1 MKTENTSIRLKKIM
15 ADRGLKQVDI
25 LEKCKPFSEKYGVS
39 MNKSDI
45 SQYVSGKTEPS
56 SKKLSILGMALG
68 VTETWLMGYDV
79 PMQRDYVESFFKNQT
94 TNPVTSTDFLVLK
107 SICTSRFDYSR
118 ENTAGTVHFEPT
130 KAERPSKL
138 PTEYFATHAKDDSM
152 MCKGIIKG
160 DLMIFDTDIHDLEAL
175 NGKIVLVSF
184 DPSGEAVLRQISI
197 HGDTVILQSF
207 SSGSTPEIFDYY
219 VMDNHVKLIGRLLRV
234 RRSYF
239 E

>member
-1 MKTENTSIRLKKIM
+1 MDTTANRLKKAMGIRNM
-15 ADRGLKQVDI
+15 RQVDLI
-25 LEKCKPFSEKYGVS
+25 EKTQIP
-39 MNKSDI
+39 KSAM
-45 SQYVSGKTEPS
+45 SQYISGKFLPKQNRLT
-56 SKKLSILGMALG
+56 ALAKALD
-68 VTETWLMGYDV
+68 VNESWLMGYDV
-79 PMQRDYVESFFKNQT
+79 PMEREYVESIIKDRL
-94 TNPVTSTDFLVLK
+94 TNPITSTDFLVLK
-107 SICTSRFDYSR
+107 SIRTGLDYSSG
-118 ENTAGTVHFEPT
+118 NTAETIHFEPT
-130 KAERPSKL
+130 QAERPSKL

-184 DPSGEAVLRQISI
+184 DPSREAVLRQISI